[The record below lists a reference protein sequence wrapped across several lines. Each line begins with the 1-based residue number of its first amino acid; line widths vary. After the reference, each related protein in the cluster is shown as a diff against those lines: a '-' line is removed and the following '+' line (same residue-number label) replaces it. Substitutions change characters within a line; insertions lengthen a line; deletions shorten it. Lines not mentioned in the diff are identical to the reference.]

1 MEQVLLQVRMD
12 SELRKAL
19 RVYCAEHGITVSQC
33 IREMV
38 KKFLEEKENESVGT
52 EVSGDSEKRN

>member
-1 MEQVLLQVRMD
+1 MDFVLLQVRMD

-19 RVYCAEHGITVSQC
+19 RVYCAERGITVSQC

-38 KKFLEEKENESVGT
+38 KKFLEENAHEGVGNK
-52 EVSGDSEKRN
+52 VSGDGEKRD

>member
-19 RVYCAEHGITVSQC
+19 RVYCATRGITVSQC
-33 IREMV
+33 LREMV
-38 KKFLEEKENESVGT
+38 KRFLEERKNESVGT
-52 EVSGDSEKRN
+52 EIPGDGEKRD